1 MSTAHVQEHSD
12 LPPPSVE
19 EVSDGI
25 FAYIQLDGSWGLNN
39 SGFLVGSDGV
49 TVVDT
54 CFTERRSRMFHDA
67 IRRQTDRPLRTLV
80 NTPHHGAP
88 THGNH
93 LFLPPTPPPAPTP
106 GTYFF
111 PPAPPTGGH
120 ELCRQEVIATGHGAT
135 GLFPGVEWG
144 EIRIAPPFL
153 SFEERLNL
161 YVDDLKVELI
171 FVGPAHTT
179 NDVVAWVPE
188 RKVLFAGDVVFN
200 GGTSFVIMGS
210 IAGSLEALERLR
222 ALGPQTIVPGHGPV
236 CGPEVLDGVADY
248 LRCVREAARR
258 GFEEGLTPLA
268 TAQRTELGRFGEL
281 LDRDRLVGNLHRAYS
296 ELRGEPRGTPLAL
309 GAVVPDMIAYNGGQM
324 PRCLA

>member
-54 CFTERRSRMFHDA
+54 CFTERRSRMFLNA
-67 IRRQTDRPLRTLV
+67 IRRQTDLPLRTLV
-80 NTPHHGAP
+80 NTHHHGDH
-88 THGNH
+88 THGNYV
-93 LFLPPTPPPAPTP
+93 FLPAATIV
-106 GTYFF
+106 
-111 PPAPPTGGH
+111 GH

-144 EIRIAPPFL
+144 EVRIAPPFL
-153 SFEERLNL
+153 TFEERLNL

-200 GGTSFVIMGS
+200 GGTPFVMMGS

-236 CGPEVLDGVADY
+236 CGPEVLDEVADY
-248 LRCVREAARR
+248 LRFVREAARR

-281 LDRDRLVGNLHRAYS
+281 LDRERLVGNLHRAYS

>member
-67 IRRQTDRPLRTLV
+67 IRRQTDLPLRTLV
-80 NTPHHGAP
+80 NTHHHGDH
-88 THGNH
+88 THGNYV
-93 LFLPPTPPPAPTP
+93 FLPAVTIV
-106 GTYFF
+106 
-111 PPAPPTGGH
+111 GH

-144 EIRIAPPFL
+144 EVRIAPPFL
-153 SFEERLNL
+153 TFEERLNL

-188 RKVLFAGDVVFN
+188 RKVLFAGDVIFN
-200 GGTSFVIMGS
+200 GGTPFVMMGS

-236 CGPEVLDGVADY
+236 CGPEVLDEVADY
-248 LRCVREAARR
+248 LRFVREAARR

-281 LDRDRLVGNLHRAYS
+281 LDRERLVGNLHRAYS

>member
-54 CFTERRSRMFHDA
+54 CFTERRSRMFLDA
-67 IRRQTDRPLRTLV
+67 IRRQTDLPLRTLV
-80 NTPHHGAP
+80 NTHHHGDH
-88 THGNH
+88 THGNYV
-93 LFLPPTPPPAPTP
+93 FLPAATIV
-106 GTYFF
+106 
-111 PPAPPTGGH
+111 GH

-144 EIRIAPPFL
+144 EVRIAPPFL
-153 SFEERLNL
+153 TFEERLNL

-171 FVGPAHTT
+171 FAGPAHTT

-200 GGTSFVIMGS
+200 GGTPFVMMGS

-236 CGPEVLDGVADY
+236 CGPEVLDEVADY
-248 LRCVREAARR
+248 LRFVREAARK

-268 TAQRTELGRFGEL
+268 TAQRTELGSFGEL
-281 LDRDRLVGNLHRAYS
+281 LDRERLVGNLHRAYS